1 MSAVE
6 TEAVAW
12 VNVAGLL
19 LDLAGAAVLAWGLFI
34 DEDEAL
40 RLGQSYYSETREEG
54 LQLPPVKDRLR
65 QSDRA
70 KLGLLLLAVGV
81 VLQIVANSPTDP

>member
-1 MSAVE
+1 MGAFE

-40 RLGQSYYSETREEG
+40 KLGQSYYSEDAEEQQPKLRTIG
-54 LQLPPVKDRLR
+54 LPETVFNR
-65 QSDRA
+65 
-70 KLGLLLLAVGV
+70 GE
-81 VLQIVANSPTDP
+81 LQAFL